1 MIIIRERKIIM
12 NNISN
17 YLVPLAVIL
26 IIMYAFWNKVDVYE
40 SFLKGAK
47 EGISI
52 VLQIAP
58 TIIGMVFAIEI
69 LIKSSFLE
77 FIFSFVYP
85 LLDFLSLPSMILP
98 MAFIRP
104 ISGTATLAIMS
115 EIFKVYGP
123 DSFAGFLASVMQGC
137 TDTTIYVL
145 ALYFGSI
152 GVVKTK
158 HALKAGLLSDIVGI
172 FIAFV
177 ISYIFFK

>member
-12 NNISN
+12 NNLSVI
-17 YLVPLAVIL
+17 LVPLVVIYIL
-26 IIMYAFWNKVDVYE
+26 LYAFFNKVDVYE

-52 VLQIAP
+52 IFQIAP

-69 LIKSSFLE
+69 LIKSTFLE
-77 FIFSFVYP
+77 FIVSFINP
-85 LLDFLSLPSMILP
+85 FLESLSLPGMILP

-115 EIFKVYGP
+115 DIFKVYGP

-158 HALKAGLLSDIVGI
+158 HALKAGLLSDLVGI
-172 FIAFV
+172 IMAFV